1 MALYLVQ
8 HGKSLPK
15 DQDPDQGLSTMVLTF
30 LKLDTASKPEPARP
44 LKY

>member
-15 DQDPDQGLSTMVLTF
+15 DQDPDQGLS

>member
-15 DQDPDQGLSTMVLTF
+15 DQDPDQGLSEDGTTETV
-30 LKLDTASKPEPARP
+30 
-44 LKY
+44 

>member
-15 DQDPDQGLSTMVLTF
+15 DKDPQKGLSEEGIIETRSH
-30 LKLDTASKPEPARP
+30 LKKNEVIF
-44 LKY
+44 